1 MPMIVDPDAPLITP
15 PERVTSPDGYFAAV
29 MDEPWAGVVLSYNG
43 TTPPA
48 LPDASAVR
56 KVRIVRQD
64 PGATSPVPVRSA
76 DPAWAIGGVGTA
88 YDHEAP
94 LGVAVVYTA
103 TPVYEDGST
112 GPASSLAVTAP
123 APTSWSRDVWIKSL
137 DEPGLSALVT
147 VRSWPDLTWSA
158 RIDSAAV
165 EGSAYPVASQDVYA
179 AAESSIVIDAEGPQ
193 IEALERLLVTPG
205 VRLIQTRP
213 DYHRPDQYVLL
224 SDVQQVMDS
233 IPTQSRSYQAALT
246 QVDRPDTTGQPMRIP
261 GWSWDL
267 LAERFA
273 TWDSVAASYS
283 SWASLS
289 TNGIL

>member
-1 MPMIVDPDAPLITP
+1 M
-15 PERVTSPDGYFAAV
+15 
-29 MDEPWAGVVLSYNG
+29 
-43 TTPPA
+43 
-48 LPDASAVR
+48 
-56 KVRIVRQD
+56 
-64 PGATSPVPVRSA
+64 
-76 DPAWAIGGVGTA
+76 
-88 YDHEAP
+88 
-94 LGVAVVYTA
+94 
-103 TPVYEDGST
+103 
-112 GPASSLAVTAP
+112 
-123 APTSWSRDVWIKSL
+123 
-137 DEPGLSALVT
+137 
-147 VRSWPDLTWSA
+147 
-158 RIDSAAV
+158 

-179 AAESSIVIDAEGPQ
+179 AAESSIVIDAEGSQ

-224 SDVQQVMDS
+224 NDVQQVMDS

-246 QVDRPDTTGQPMRIP
+246 QVDRPDTAGQPMRIP
-261 GWSWDL
+261 GWSWDI